1 MTASSQP
8 LGTVILLL
16 TVLML
21 TGCGSTSPTPTPS
34 AQLSAAPSAAPSP
47 TQPPATS
54 PPSSQTSAPTATVSP
69 TPTPTPTPTIP
80 LPTDAAG
87 RLLAH
92 IPAALR
98 PTCTASSSQHALAVA
113 ECSPQQGGL
122 TVRYTLYSDTASMEA
137 EYATIAAQAQIEPD
151 TGSCF
156 LVQADGTVS
165 ATPDSWPSEQQYR
178 VDGLPAGR
186 YVCLVL
192 ANQPT
197 IAWSDGR
204 LDILGQASATSG
216 DYDQLVTFWLRDS
229 GPNR

>member
-1 MTASSQP
+1 MTAPRHP
-8 LGTVILLL
+8 LRATTLLL
-16 TVLML
+16 AALML
-21 TGCGSTSPTPTPS
+21 TACGSASPTPTPTP
-34 AQLSAAPSAAPSP
+34 QLSAASSTTPSP
-47 TQPPATS
+47 TQPPTAP
-54 PPSSQTSAPTATVSP
+54 PPSSQTSAPTATASP
-69 TPTPTPTPTIP
+69 TPTPSPTIP

-98 PTCTASSSQHALAVA
+98 ATCTTSSPQHALAAA

-122 TVRYTLYSDTASMEA
+122 TVRYTLYPDAESMDA
-137 EYATIAAQAQIEPD
+137 AYSTIAAQAQIEPD

-156 LVQADGTVS
+156 VAQANGSVS
-165 ATPDSWPSEQQYR
+165 ATPDSWPSEQQYK

-186 YVCLVL
+186 YACLVL

-197 IAWSDGR
+197 IAWSDER

-216 DYDQLVTFWLRDS
+216 DYDRLVTFWLRDA